1 MNSLERGLAVPGP
14 PGASHQRNN
23 SSVSTNSAPAANH
36 DKEEPRSSE
45 CTSDDDEDD
54 FQVELATNLR
64 QSFTSTEKA
73 PTRHY
78 SFLAESTYLIS
89 H

>member
-1 MNSLERGLAVPGP
+1 MNSLERGLAPGP

-36 DKEEPRSSE
+36 DKEEPRSE

-54 FQVELATNLR
+54 FQVKLASNLR
-64 QSFTSTEKA
+64 QFHNFTIL
-73 PTRHY
+73 PGRCG
-78 SFLAESTYLIS
+78 
-89 H
+89 

>member
-14 PGASHQRNN
+14 PGASSHQRNN

-54 FQVELATNLR
+54 FQVELATNRAVSQFYHSSRTPLL
-64 QSFTSTEKA
+64 
-73 PTRHY
+73 TRTTW
-78 SFLAESTYLIS
+78 SSR
-89 H
+89 

>member
-14 PGASHQRNN
+14 PGASSHQRNN

-64 QSFTSTEKA
+64 LSFTSTEGV
-73 PTRHY
+73 
-78 SFLAESTYLIS
+78 FLAESTYLRFHI
-89 H
+89 